1 MNDRAFADFLAELDA
16 ELADPRRGTRAADE
30 VLGRI
35 KRSHPA
41 AVQRCAA
48 VLQLA
53 ALGLSPLGR
62 AQ

>member
-1 MNDRAFADFLAELDA
+1 MNDRAFADLLSDLDA
-16 ELADPRRGTRAADE
+16 ELADPCRGSHAADE

-41 AVQRCAA
+41 AVQQCAA

-53 ALGLSPLGR
+53 VLGLSPLGR
-62 AQ
+62 AR